1 MSDIKLEIIKCLIEE
16 RAEMILNHIAKK
28 TKRSA
33 QLIEYHIKQL
43 IEKNIVVCT
52 QRGTDKNIKKYYSLT
67 PVFYDESSVES
78 LYMYLTPFVE
88 ILSKEC
94 PEDTKYEDIVC
105 ILGYLLELF
114 ISDASKNAPKD
125 IQKNI

>member
-1 MSDIKLEIIKCLIEE
+1 MSDIKLEIIKCLIDE

-43 IEKNIVVCT
+43 IEKKIVVCA
-52 QRGTDKNIKKYYSLT
+52 QRGAGNNIKKYYSLT
-67 PVFYDESSVES
+67 PIFYDESAIEA

-88 ILSKEC
+88 TLSKEC
-94 PEDTKYEDIVC
+94 PDDMEYIDIVC
-105 ILGYLLELF
+105 ILGYMLELF
-114 ISDASKNAPKD
+114 ISDASKN
-125 IQKNI
+125 I

>member
-1 MSDIKLEIIKCLIEE
+1 MSDIKLEIIKCLVNE

-43 IEKNIVVCT
+43 IEKKIVVCR
-52 QRGTDKNIKKYYSLT
+52 QDANNKKYYSLT
-67 PVFYDESSVES
+67 HVFYDEGAIDS

-88 ILSKEC
+88 TLSNEC
-94 PEDTKYEDIVC
+94 PDNMEGNDVVC
-105 ILGYLLELF
+105 ILGYMLELF
-114 ISDASKNAPKD
+114 ISDASKN
-125 IQKNI
+125 I

>member
-1 MSDIKLEIIKCLIEE
+1 MSDIKLEIIKCLIDE

-43 IEKNIVVCT
+43 IEKKIVVCA
-52 QRGTDKNIKKYYSLT
+52 QRGAGNNIKKYYSLT
-67 PVFYDESSVES
+67 PIFYDESAIEA

-88 ILSKEC
+88 TLSKEC
-94 PEDTKYEDIVC
+94 PGDMEYIDIVC
-105 ILGYLLELF
+105 ILGYMLELF
-114 ISDASKNAPKD
+114 ISDASKN
-125 IQKNI
+125 I